1 MSPASSSGWVVDSH
15 LQGDTGDR
23 RFHMVDSR
31 TTWSEAQGHCRENF
45 DDLATIQDAQ
55 DNTDVQ
61 QLVQSGKFW
70 IGLYRPPW
78 RWSEGDQVVHLDSW
92 FDNWGTDE
100 PGPGGCVGMCTHS
113 RWKVRDCEEKHF
125 SICYSATL
133 KEHILVQELKT
144 WSEAQRYCRDT
155 HTDLSSV
162 VNEQVNKLIGSKLS
176 ALQDIE
182 GTSNDPL
189 TWIGL
194 HRDGWTWSEDNN
206 STYRHWAEKEP
217 DLNDET
223 KRCVMVDVDSKSA
236 DWHNERCD
244 ESERFLCQ
252 SLVVSSSLRIMKIRV
267 RTASADLHQPH
278 FQHAIIQKLQQELE
292 ERGVEGQVKLSW
304 RTHPDGK
311 VFHRQE
317 QQEKEKTPPV
327 DCQRMEL

>member
-1 MSPASSSGWVVDSH
+1 MHHLSVPGLLTLALMSVQEAV
-15 LQGDTGDR
+15 

-125 SICYSATL
+125 SICY
-133 KEHILVQELKT
+133 KHILVQELKT

-223 KRCVMVDVDSKSA
+223 KRLPDPGNHDDVTCVCDVIIP
-236 DWHNERCD
+236 W
-244 ESERFLCQ
+244 
-252 SLVVSSSLRIMKIRV
+252 RIP
-267 RTASADLHQPH
+267 AA
-278 FQHAIIQKLQQELE
+278 
-292 ERGVEGQVKLSW
+292 
-304 RTHPDGK
+304 
-311 VFHRQE
+311 
-317 QQEKEKTPPV
+317 
-327 DCQRMEL
+327 CQRSWSGTGWCSWTLRCRQLDGTQ